1 MNTRALRPPSE
12 SLSLG
17 LQKLLEVDYFG
28 TLIRY
33 VAECHVGLTPLPGHI
48 EIDIFPGGSRP
59 HRTRPVEE
67 QLSYLL
73 SAFLNAAYSTVEY
86 LKQEPLFRE
95 ACNRFVVKH
104 KYLYGSGPN
113 GGLRTRNTHFA
124 HVTPAHKGRLVP
136 VTSNGAERLFKIAR
150 RMKLPVEFVTERSS
164 LDLNKYYIDRT
175 EPQDDIATLSSSHY
189 FELSALISECK
200 LVTSQILS
208 AQ

>member
-1 MNTRALRPPSE
+1 MNTRALLPPSE
-12 SLSLG
+12 SISLS

-33 VAECHVGLTPLPGHI
+33 VAACHIGLTPLPGHS
-48 EIDIFPGGSRP
+48 EIDIFPRGSRP
-59 HRTRPVEE
+59 RRTRAVEE

-136 VTSNGAERLFKIAR
+136 VTPDGSERLFKLAR
-150 RMKLPVEFVTERSS
+150 RMRVPMEVATERSS
-164 LDLNKYYIDRT
+164 PDLDSYYIDRT
-175 EPQDDIATLSSSHY
+175 EPQDDIATLSSNHY
-189 FELSALISECK
+189 FELSTLISDCK
-200 LVTSQILS
+200 LATSHTLS
-208 AQ
+208 AE